1 MRFICMDDDYRG
13 EKPVSYAALDAKRI
27 EKAAESALHTL
38 RGAPET
44 TEAYQRKFLMIER
57 IHALAHAAA
66 ETEGQG
72 VITLTSEEFW
82 LLSKNW

>member
-1 MRFICMDDDYRG
+1 M
-13 EKPVSYAALDAKRI
+13 SYAALDARRI
-27 EKAAESALHTL
+27 EKAAKAALQTL
-38 RGAPET
+38 KGASEA
-44 TEAYQRKFLMIER
+44 TEAYQRKVLMIER

>member
-1 MRFICMDDDYRG
+1 M
-13 EKPVSYAALDAKRI
+13 SYAALDAKRI
-27 EKAAESALHTL
+27 EKAAKAALHTL
-38 RGAPET
+38 ESASET
-44 TEAYQRKFLMIER
+44 TEAHQRKVLMIER